1 MKTLEFEAEVTEHEM
16 LKLPGEIARQFSV
29 GDRVRVL
36 LLADAELIA
45 DMKEEDEWRQLAA
58 QQFFSGYDEADS
70 AYDQL

>member
-16 LKLPGEIARQFSV
+16 LKLPDEIARQFSA
-29 GDRVRVL
+29 GDKVRVL

-58 QQFFSGYDEADS
+58 QQFFAGDDEADS
-70 AYDQL
+70 VYDQL